1 MTLDLNLLWFF
12 LVGVL
17 LTGYAI
23 LDGFDLGVGSL
34 HLLTRTDHDR
44 RILMN
49 SIGPVWDGNEV
60 WLVTGGGAL
69 FAAFPNAYATAFS
82 GFYLAFMLV
91 LFALIFRAV
100 ALEFRSKRPERG
112 WRAFWDVS
120 FCVASTLASLLFGVA
135 IGNMMQGIPVGA
147 DGEFHGNLLTLLKP
161 YPIMVGLLAVAMFAM
176 HGALYLNLKTEGDLQ
191 QKVRGWTYRAFGTFL
206 FVYVITTIVTLVQV
220 PNATRNF
227 KDFPWVWAV
236 VGLTVLAI
244 ANIPRAVFHG
254 MPMRAFISSCCT
266 ISGLIFLFGIAMYP
280 NLIVSTI
287 SADYNLTAY
296 NAASSQKT
304 LAIMRNI
311 AFIGLPFVL
320 TYTVAI
326 YWIFRGKTR
335 LTPMS
340 Y

>member
-1 MTLDLNLLWFF
+1 MDLNLLWYL

-23 LDGFDLGVGSL
+23 LDGFDLGVGTL
-34 HLLTRTDHDR
+34 HLFAKGDHNR

-100 ALEFRSKRPERG
+100 ALEFRSKRPEKG
-112 WRAFWDVS
+112 WRAMWDVS
-120 FCVASTLASLLFGVA
+120 FCVASTLAGLLFGVA
-135 IGNMMQGIPVGA
+135 IGNMMQGIELNA
-147 DGEFHGNLLTLLKP
+147 DGEYYGGLIGLLKP
-161 YPIMVGLLAVAMFAM
+161 FPILVGALTVSAFTL
-176 HGALYLNLKTEGDLQ
+176 HGAIYLCLKTEGDLQ
-191 QKVRGWTYRAFGTFL
+191 RQVRRWIWRAYFVFL
-206 FVYVITTIVTLVQV
+206 AVYAVTTAVALVKV

-227 KDFPWVWAV
+227 QDMPVGWAV
-236 VGLTVLAI
+236 GLLTFLAI
-244 ANIPRAVFHG
+244 INIPRAVYHG
-254 MPMRAFISSCCT
+254 APKYAFLSSCCT
-266 ISGLIFLFGIAMYP
+266 LAGLIALFGIAMFP
-280 NLIVSTI
+280 NLIVSTV
-287 SADYNLTAY
+287 DPVFNLTIY

-304 LAIMRNI
+304 LGIMRNI
-311 AFIGLPFVL
+311 AFIGMPFVL

-326 YWIFRGKTR
+326 YWVFRGKTK
-335 LTPMS
+335 LTDMS